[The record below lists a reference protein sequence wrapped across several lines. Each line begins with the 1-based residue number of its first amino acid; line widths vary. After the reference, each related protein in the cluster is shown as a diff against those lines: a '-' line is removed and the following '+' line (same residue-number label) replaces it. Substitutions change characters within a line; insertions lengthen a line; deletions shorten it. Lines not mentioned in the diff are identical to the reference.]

1 MYNLM
6 KKIDRHILTQI
17 LSVFCFFLSILIL
30 IFWIN
35 KAINLFNKLISEGHS
50 SSVLFN
56 FALLSLPS
64 TTAIVFPLACLG
76 ASIFV
81 TYRLKNDSEFTIL
94 QNIGLSPWRIA
105 RPFVF
110 FGVIS
115 TIILGIITNL
125 AVPYASE
132 QIHKNQI
139 ELDNSVSAKLLKDG
153 QFIHPLEGITFYVK
167 EIETDGTLLDVLL
180 HDRRNKDEILS
191 YTANQAFLARDALN
205 TTLYM
210 KNGLIQAINDEMQT
224 LSTTRF
230 ESVAID
236 LSTAIKKQNS
246 SMVYLSHVPTWLM
259 LQDIDKVG
267 TITNVTKSWVNL
279 ELHNRLHRPLF
290 CLVGAILGFA
300 CLVVGDFT
308 RFGLSKQ
315 ISLALS
321 TIILIKV
328 VESYASQ
335 LAVSNYSYWPAI
347 YLPSSLGILI
357 STVLLIIASMKFRFT
372 LRD

>member
-1 MYNLM
+1 M

-17 LSVFCFFLSILIL
+17 LTVFSFFFLILIL

-35 KAINLFNKLISEGHS
+35 KAISLFNKLISEGHS
-50 SSVLFN
+50 SSVLLK
-56 FALLSLPS
+56 FAFLSLPS

-81 TYRLKNDSEFTIL
+81 THRLKNDSEIVIL
-94 QNIGLSPWRIA
+94 QNIGLSPWRMA

-115 TIILGIITNL
+115 TIILGIITNFV
-125 AVPYASE
+125 VPYASE
-132 QIHKNQI
+132 QIYKNQI

-167 EIETDGTLLDVLL
+167 EIETDGTLLDILL
-180 HDRRNKDEILS
+180 HDRRNIDEILTYS
-191 YTANQAFLARDALN
+191 AKQAFLARDESN

-210 KNGLIQAINDEMQT
+210 KNGLIQAINSKMQT

-236 LSTAIKKQNS
+236 LTTAVKKTNS
-246 SMVYLSHVPTWLM
+246 NMVYLSHVPTWLM
-259 LQDIDKVG
+259 LEDIEKVG
-267 TITNVTKSWVNL
+267 ILTNVTKAWVNL

-290 CLVGAILGFA
+290 CFVGAILGFA
-300 CLVVGDFT
+300 CLIVGDFT
-308 RFGLSKQ
+308 RFGLGKQ
-315 ISLALS
+315 IGLALV

-328 VESYASQ
+328 VESYSSQ
-335 LAVSNYSYWPAI
+335 LAISNYSHWPAI
-347 YLPSSLGILI
+347 YLPSSVGILI
-357 STVLLIIASMKFRFT
+357 STILLIIASMKFKLT